1 MENKILIE
9 MKCVGLQTRF
19 FFSVMIYDM
28 IFHYIADNA
37 TPRQKVHILTSKKRE
52 KGRFV

>member
-1 MENKILIE
+1 MQNK
-9 MKCVGLQTRF
+9 F
-19 FFSVMIYDM
+19 FFSIMIYDM
-28 IFHYIADNA
+28 IFHNVADNA

>member
-1 MENKILIE
+1 
-9 MKCVGLQTRF
+9 MKGEAKTN
-19 FFSVMIYDM
+19 FSLVLHMIYDM
-28 IFHYIADNA
+28 IFHNIADNA

>member
-1 MENKILIE
+1 MYCIAK
-9 MKCVGLQTRF
+9 KF
-19 FFSVMIYDM
+19 FFSITYDDMIYDM
-28 IFHYIADNA
+28 IFHKIADNA

>member
-1 MENKILIE
+1 
-9 MKCVGLQTRF
+9 MKCIALQTWF
-19 FFSVMIYDM
+19 FFSIMIMIYDT
-28 IFHYIADNA
+28 IFHKIADNA

>member
-1 MENKILIE
+1 MYLPTIRTNNNG
-9 MKCVGLQTRF
+9 MPYVFTF
-19 FFSVMIYDM
+19 FVAG
-28 IFHYIADNA
+28 HG